1 MFSKKRSIIL
11 SLLVI
16 VLVVTSGCSIFAS
29 SGKEEPTP
37 TPIPPPP
44 EPDRSTY
51 TVKRGTVV
59 DSLSFTG
66 RVAPAVEE
74 ELYFREDGRV
84 KEVYVKR
91 DDVVEAGDLL
101 AELENDDLVRQLRQA
116 ETELEVAQL
125 DLQDAQRQ
133 LDNRLEKA
141 RIDLEIQE
149 FELADMRESLDT
161 LELDVKLAE
170 IELEKTKAGP
180 SPEEVAVARH
190 NLEKAKNSLWSAQIS
205 RDSTCGQTK
214 GASCDSAQAA
224 VNRAE
229 EDVRIAEI
237 RLQEL
242 LEGPS
247 EEDITVA
254 EVKYERTLQQ
264 RRKLERDIA
273 VKERQIALAKM
284 ELAELE
290 EEEEGGPKLR
300 QAVERNELAV
310 ERLQARVADTR
321 VESPIDGK
329 VSSVSAYEGRTVN
342 AYQTVFVVADDTELE
357 VTAEPMS
364 SQLERL
370 SEGLSASLILSD
382 YPGQE
387 LPAEIV
393 QLPYPYGSGGGAEVE
408 EGDDDDRT
416 RISFDPQD
424 LDIGPGDL
432 VKVIVTLEEKED
444 ALWLPPAAIRTFSGR
459 KFAVVEEEGRQRRV
473 DVTLGIESSDRV
485 EIEEGLEEG
494 QVVVG
499 Q

>member
-1 MFSKKRSIIL
+1 MFSKRRSIIFSFL
-11 SLLVI
+11 AV
-16 VLVVTSGCSIFAS
+16 VLVVTSGCSILAS
-29 SGKEEPTP
+29 SGEEEATP
-37 TPIPPPP
+37 TPVPPPP

-51 TVKRGTVV
+51 TVKRGTIV
-59 DSLSFTG
+59 DSLEFTG

-84 KEVYVKR
+84 KEVYVER
-91 DDVVEAGDLL
+91 DDVVQAGDLL

-116 ETELEVAQL
+116 ETELETAEIN
-125 DLQDAQRQ
+125 LQDAQRQ
-133 LDNRLEKA
+133 LENQIEKA

-161 LELDVKLAE
+161 LDLDVRLAE

-180 SPEEVAVARH
+180 STEEVAIARH
-190 NLEKAKNSLWSAQIS
+190 NLEKAKNSLWSAQIN

-214 GASCDSAQAA
+214 SASCDSAQAA

-229 EDVRIAEI
+229 EDVRITEI
-237 RLQEL
+237 RLQQL

-254 EVKYERTLQQ
+254 EAKYERTLQQ
-264 RRKLERDIA
+264 KRKLERDIA
-273 VKERQIALAKM
+273 VKERQIALARM

-290 EEEEGGPKLR
+290 EEGDPQMR
-300 QAVERNELAV
+300 QTVERNRLAV
-310 ERLQARVADTR
+310 ERLEARVADTR
-321 VESPIDGK
+321 VESPIDGR
-329 VSSVSAYEGRTVN
+329 VTSVSAYEGRTVN
-342 AYQTVFVVADDTELE
+342 GYQTVFVVADDTELE

-382 YPGQE
+382 YPGKE

-393 QLPYPYGSGGGAEVE
+393 QLPYPYGGGGGADVE
-408 EGDDDDRT
+408 EADKLT
-416 RISFDPQD
+416 HISFDPQD

-459 KFAVVEEEGRQRRV
+459 EFVVVEEEGRQQRV
-473 DVTLGIESSDRV
+473 DVTLGIESRDRV

>member
-1 MFSKKRSIIL
+1 MLSKRRSVIF
-11 SLLVI
+11 SLLAI
-16 VLVVTSGCSIFAS
+16 ILVVTSGCSILAS
-29 SGKEEPTP
+29 SGKEEATP
-37 TPIPPPP
+37 TPVPPPP

-51 TVKRGTVV
+51 TVKRGAVV

-66 RVAPAVEE
+66 RVAPSVEE

-84 KEVYVKR
+84 KEVYVER
-91 DDVVEAGDLL
+91 DDVVQAGDLL

-116 ETELEVAQL
+116 ETELETAEL
-125 DLQDAQRQ
+125 NLQDAQRQ
-133 LDNRLEKA
+133 LENRIEKA

-149 FELADMRESLDT
+149 FGLAAMRESLDA
-161 LELDVKLAE
+161 LGSDIKLAS
-170 IELEKTKAGP
+170 INLEKTKAGP
-180 SPEEVAVARH
+180 SAEEIAITRG
-190 NLEKAKNSLWSAQIS
+190 NLEKAKNSLWSAQIQ
-205 RDSTCGQTK
+205 RDSVCGQEK

-237 RLQEL
+237 RLQQL

-254 EVKYERTLQQ
+254 EAEYERTLQKKRQ
-264 RRKLERDIA
+264 LERDIA
-273 VKERQIALAKM
+273 VKERQIALARM

-290 EEEEGGPKLR
+290 EEGDPQMR
-300 QAVERNELAV
+300 QAVERNRLAV
-310 ERLQARVADTR
+310 ERLEARVADTR

-329 VSSVSAYEGRTVN
+329 VTSVSAYEGRTVN
-342 AYQTVFVVADDTELE
+342 GYQTVFVVADDSELE

-364 SQLERL
+364 SQLQRL

-382 YPGQE
+382 YPGKE

-393 QLPYPYGSGGGAEVE
+393 QLPYPYGRGGGADVE
-408 EGDDDDRT
+408 EADKLT
-416 RISFDPQD
+416 HISFDPQD
-424 LDIGPGDL
+424 LDVGPGDL

-459 KFAVVEEEGRQRRV
+459 KFVVVEEEGRQQRV